1 MLEKTITEIPAD
13 PKLNSQ
19 RYCSRKLRVAAYCR
33 VSTEEEEQ
41 HSSFDV
47 QVKYYTEKIQNHP
60 GWQLA
65 GVFADE
71 GISGVRTKNRTE
83 FNRMIELCKK
93 HKIDLILTKSI
104 SRFARNTLDCIKYVR
119 ALKNLSIPVI
129 FEKENI
135 DTSNMNSEMI
145 LTCLSSFAQAE
156 SESISGNVTKGIR
169 MGFRQGKFSFR
180 YANCL
185 GYRKGP
191 DGKPEIVPEEAAAIR
206 MMAESYLGG
215 ESLMTIK
222 HRLESMGVLTGSGKK
237 EWSTVAIL
245 RILQNEKYA
254 GDIILQKTYTSNF
267 LEAKTKKN
275 NGELPKYYIKD
286 NHPAI
291 IPREMFYQIQEEIS
305 RRRGKKPADANKSK
319 TNRGRFSSKYALSE
333 RLVCGNCGGYF
344 RRITW
349 SIHGRKEIVWR
360 CITRVECGPKACPS
374 PTIKEEVLHR
384 AILSAMRSLTEGH
397 ADDIADTLKEAVTI
411 SESQELQEDI
421 SARLQTL
428 NRELDRLLSIAGDSE
443 VVYIRIKEISDEIMQ
458 LKREQSATG
467 NTTDTQTQDILG
479 LIRSEQLNLTE
490 YSDSLTFRTIEQIT
504 VLSKT
509 QLKIR
514 FIGGLELVQYME

>member
-1 MLEKTITEIPAD
+1 MPEKTITEIPAD

-19 RYCSRKLRVAAYCR
+19 RYRSRKLRVAAYCR

-47 QVKYYTEKIQNHP
+47 QVKYYTEKIMNHP

-65 GVFADE
+65 GIFADE
-71 GISGVRTKNRTE
+71 GTSGVRTKNRTE

-104 SRFARNTLDCIKYVR
+104 SRFARNTLDCIKYIR
-119 ALKNLSIPVI
+119 ALKNLGIPVI

-267 LEAKTKKN
+267 LEARTKKN

-291 IPREMFYQIQEEIS
+291 IPREMFYQIQKRKYHGGAS
-305 RRRGKKPADANKSK
+305 KKPGDATELERQTAAVSQANMPSL
-319 TNRGRFSSKYALSE
+319 RALSAE
-333 RLVCGNCGGYF
+333 
-344 RRITW
+344 T
-349 SIHGRKEIVWR
+349 
-360 CITRVECGPKACPS
+360 A
-374 PTIKEEVLHR
+374 
-384 AILSAMRSLTEGH
+384 
-397 ADDIADTLKEAVTI
+397 ADTSGA
-411 SESQELQEDI
+411 
-421 SARLQTL
+421 
-428 NRELDRLLSIAGDSE
+428 
-443 VVYIRIKEISDEIMQ
+443 
-458 LKREQSATG
+458 
-467 NTTDTQTQDILG
+467 
-479 LIRSEQLNLTE
+479 
-490 YSDSLTFRTIEQIT
+490 
-504 VLSKT
+504 
-509 QLKIR
+509 
-514 FIGGLELVQYME
+514 

>member
-1 MLEKTITEIPAD
+1 
-13 PKLNSQ
+13 
-19 RYCSRKLRVAAYCR
+19 
-33 VSTEEEEQ
+33 
-41 HSSFDV
+41 
-47 QVKYYTEKIQNHP
+47 
-60 GWQLA
+60 
-65 GVFADE
+65 
-71 GISGVRTKNRTE
+71 
-83 FNRMIELCKK
+83 
-93 HKIDLILTKSI
+93 
-104 SRFARNTLDCIKYVR
+104 
-119 ALKNLSIPVI
+119 
-129 FEKENI
+129 
-135 DTSNMNSEMI
+135 
-145 LTCLSSFAQAE
+145 
-156 SESISGNVTKGIR
+156 
-169 MGFRQGKFSFR
+169 
-180 YANCL
+180 
-185 GYRKGP
+185 
-191 DGKPEIVPEEAAAIR
+191 

-245 RILQNEKYA
+245 RILQNKKYA

-267 LEAKTKKN
+267 LEARTKKN

-291 IPREMFYQIQEEIS
+291 IPREMFYRIQEEIS
-305 RRRGKKPADANKSK
+305 RRRGKKPADVNKSK

-333 RLVCGNCGGYF
+333 RLICGDCGGYF

-397 ADDIADTLKEAVTI
+397 TDDIAGTLKEAVAI
-411 SESQELQEDI
+411 SENQELQEDI
-421 SARLQTL
+421 SAQLQTL
-428 NRELDRLLSIAGDSE
+428 NLELDRLLSIAGDSE